1 MKVKEI
7 MTSDAKV
14 CAPTN
19 SLAEVARLMW
29 EDDCGMLPVINSDGK
44 VGGVITDRDVC
55 MAAFTKGQRLFE
67 IAVEDVISA
76 RDTFTCNGEDD
87 ILSALETMQV
97 NQVRRL
103 PVIKEDGILEGVLS
117 MNDVVLNAEES
128 KDKKKADLSYSDVVN
143 AYKSI
148 CEHRVPT
155 RVKAMARG

>member
-1 MKVKEI
+1 
-7 MTSDAKV
+7 
-14 CAPTN
+14 
-19 SLAEVARLMW
+19 
-29 EDDCGMLPVINSDGK
+29 
-44 VGGVITDRDVC
+44 
-55 MAAFTKGQRLFE
+55 
-67 IAVEDVISA
+67 
-76 RDTFTCNGEDD
+76 
-87 ILSALETMQV
+87 MQV